1 MRRFVIDTQDISGEQ
16 VRLSGPEAHH
26 AVNVLRLKVDD
37 TVTLVDGQAMEYLAR
52 VVGIQRGKVDLEVV
66 EQQQG
71 LTESKLDLTLGLGL
85 LKADKMDYVVQK
97 ATELGL
103 STLVPIASER
113 STIKL
118 AGSREE
124 NRLERWRKIS
134 RQALKQCRRSRPV
147 EINPITDLA
156 GFLDITRQ
164 AELKLM
170 LHPRLSDAPSP
181 AWNDLLTAQP
191 PSQSVAALVGPEG
204 GFTENE
210 TAEARRT
217 GFQILPLGPR
227 ILRSETAAIA
237 LIAILG
243 FELGDLINFS

>member
-1 MRRFVIDTQDISGEQ
+1 MRRFVIDTQDMSDGR
-16 VRLSGPEAHH
+16 VKLSGSEAHH
-26 AVNVLRLKVDD
+26 AANVLRLKVDD
-37 TVTLVDGQAMEYLAR
+37 TVTLVDGRALEYIAR
-52 VVGIQRGKVDLEVV
+52 VIGIQRGQVDLEII
-66 EQQQG
+66 EQQTG
-71 LTESKLDLTLGLGL
+71 LAESGLDLTLGLGL

-103 STLVPIASER
+103 ATLVPIASER

-134 RQALKQCRRSRPV
+134 RQSLKQCRRSRPV
-147 EINPITDLA
+147 EINPVTDLS

-181 AWNDLLTAQP
+181 LWNDLLAARQ
-191 PSQSVAALVGPEG
+191 SIRSVAALVGPEG

-210 TAEARRT
+210 TAEARRA
-217 GFQILPLGPR
+217 GFEILPLGPR

-237 LIAILG
+237 VIAILG